1 MARYNSPARTLSVT
15 GTQTF
20 DYAFTGGLITLSGT
34 TGYIVTLVSPVFF
47 PGSAQTFFNAT
58 TGNVTLSTP
67 AGQITGPGLT
77 AASSQVI
84 PTLATYTIT
93 SDGTNYVISNNQ
105 GGALAATTGT
115 ITGTATITTS
125 TTTPVV
131 RGSTSSSGTLTINS
145 TSNATKAT
153 AGILMNDGI
162 ASTSTSTGTLVI
174 TGGLGVSGTTY
185 SALNGNVTS
194 SNVTITGGAIDA
206 TSIGATTRSTA
217 QFTTINANST
227 VTITGA
233 ISASTGSNNQSFTN
247 TGSGV
252 ITISSGTLGSIDNM
266 TIGLTTPANGKF
278 GTATITS
285 AVVTAGT
292 VSTAPTSGNDIANK
306 TYVDLKSSKI
316 SADGLYY
323 GTM

>member
-1 MARYNSPARTLSVT
+1 MARYNTPARTLSVT

-58 TGNVTLSTP
+58 NGNVTLATP

-77 AASSQVI
+77 AATSQVI
-84 PTLATYTIT
+84 PTQATYTVT

-105 GGALAATTGT
+105 GGALAATSGT

-125 TTTPVV
+125 TTTPIV

-162 ASTSTSTGTLVI
+162 AASSTTTGTLVI

-194 SNVTITGGAIDA
+194 SNVTITGGSLDGVN
-206 TSIGATTRSTA
+206 IGATTRGTA

-233 ISASTGSNNQSFTN
+233 ISANSGTNNQSHTT
-247 TGSGV
+247 TGSGI

-266 TIGLTTPANGKF
+266 SIGLTTPANGKF
-278 GTATITS
+278 GTATIT
-285 AVVTAGT
+285 TATITNGT
-292 VSTAPTSGNDIANK
+292 VSTAPASGNDLTNK
-306 TYVDLKSSKI
+306 TYVDAKTSKI
-316 SADGLYY
+316 SAAGFYY
-323 GTM
+323 GSM